1 MQIKLNK
8 KSQEEGGDGGGGGG
22 GGSSRE
28 ETEFFC
34 HDELCLMITH
44 SFELL
49 VYNKLKNTM
58 PSDTKPKLR

>member
-1 MQIKLNK
+1 M
-8 KSQEEGGDGGGGGG
+8 GG

-49 VYNKLKNTM
+49 VYNKLKNIM